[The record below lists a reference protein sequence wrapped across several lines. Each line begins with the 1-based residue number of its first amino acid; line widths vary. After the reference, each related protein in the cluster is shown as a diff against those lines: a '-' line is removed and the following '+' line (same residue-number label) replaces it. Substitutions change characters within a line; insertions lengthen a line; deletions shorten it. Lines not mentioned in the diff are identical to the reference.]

1 MPSLP
6 LLAEYEAAALMQV
19 HSAGDAES
27 GGWPEG
33 LAR

>member
-1 MPSLP
+1 MPALP
-6 LLAEYEAAALMQV
+6 LLAEDKVVALMQV

-27 GGWPEG
+27 GGWAEG